1 LKSTAFKQKPG
12 EEITNEQMMALL
24 VISNQYNLNPFL
36 KQIYAFPSKKEGII
50 PIVGVDGYIR
60 IVNEHPMANGWSFNI
75 SENNVDMIEAPGVPE
90 WMECTMHRKDR
101 EHPTV
106 ARVYMAESYRP
117 PFEGKN
123 SKTGATFQIRGP
135 WQQYP
140 RLMLENRAFIRAAR
154 FAFGFTG
161 IYSEDDAERMQT
173 TEYVDAEVVEIKG
186 SQTETDEWIADYDKA
201 EIEEES
207 ETIDD
212 A

>member
-1 LKSTAFKQKPG
+1 
-12 EEITNEQMMALL
+12 MM
-24 VISNQYNLNPFL
+24 
-36 KQIYAFPSKKEGII
+36 
-50 PIVGVDGYIR
+50 
-60 IVNEHPMANGWSFNI
+60 
-75 SENNVDMIEAPGVPE
+75 
-90 WMECTMHRKDR
+90 
-101 EHPTV
+101 
-106 ARVYMAESYRP
+106 
-117 PFEGKN
+117 
-123 SKTGATFQIRGP
+123 
-135 WQQYP
+135 
-140 RLMLENRAFIRAAR
+140 ENRAFIRGAR